1 MSGKTDAEAQALTPA
16 EVETTEPLKSPLA
29 RLPLS
34 IARSDLF
41 SVAPRGEYK
50 TNVVLNTA
58 KRGVNATI
66 RYRGPHLNMEHFK
79 AWQAIMFIAER
90 NNSLG
95 GQPFRVSAAEVLRF
109 MGKKP
114 EDKDQK
120 KQLWTLLMDL
130 KATAVEIR
138 SDGIS
143 WVDSLIGP
151 YKQDDRTKQII
162 IQIGSNI
169 ETDLVDREVLR
180 NDVNRVGELGRYYLA
195 IWLHGFIS
203 SQSSRSDKRPTKHIF
218 EVDELRRM
226 CGTQVKARRHFVQE
240 LEKALN
246 RLKETDRKLVV
257 DWGWCGDDT
266 KKVWVEK
273 THTLVKMLAESPE
286 AAKVREH
293 GEKAKAGLPH
303 KKRFRPQNEINAP
316 RGLVM

>member
-1 MSGKTDAEAQALTPA
+1 MSGKTDAEAQTLTPA
-16 EVETTEPLKSPLA
+16 EVETPEAPSPALA

-41 SVAPRGEYK
+41 SVAQRGEYK

-58 KRGVNATI
+58 KRGVNAVI
-66 RYRGPHLNMEHFK
+66 VYRGPHLNMEHFR

-90 NNSLG
+90 NNALG
-95 GQPFRVSAAEVLRF
+95 GQPFCASAAEILRY
-109 MGKKP
+109 MGKSP
-114 EDKDQK
+114 EDKAQK
-120 KQLWTLLMDL
+120 KLLWSLMLDL
-130 KATAVEIR
+130 KGTAIEIQ
-138 SDGIS
+138 SNGIS
-143 WVDSLIGP
+143 WVDSLLGP
-151 YKQDDRTKQII
+151 FRKNQRTKQLII
-162 IQIGSNI
+162 RLGNNI
-169 ETDLVDREVLR
+169 DTELVDREVLR

-203 SQSSRSDKRPTKHIF
+203 SQSSRPDKKPTKHIF

-226 CGTQVKARRHFVQE
+226 CGTRVKERRHFVQE

-257 DWGWCGDDT
+257 EWGWCGDDT
-266 KKVWVEK
+266 KKVWVQK
-273 THTLVKMLAESPE
+273 THTLVKMLTESPE

-293 GEKAKAGLPH
+293 AEKAKAGLPH